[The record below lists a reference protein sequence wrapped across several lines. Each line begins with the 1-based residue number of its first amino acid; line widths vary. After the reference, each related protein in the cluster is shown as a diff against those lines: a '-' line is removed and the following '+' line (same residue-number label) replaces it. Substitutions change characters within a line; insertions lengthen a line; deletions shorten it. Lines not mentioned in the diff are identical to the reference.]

1 MSIKDLDSW
10 DATLQVCLTYI
21 LDDVVMPRACLTTL
35 RYHLKHA
42 HPNWCI
48 SNMHSGAYNQSL
60 NIPPNVSTLL
70 RFVNDMLMSMHPS
83 KPQNKVMSIWLIHAT
98 TRVVD
103 TCPVMRLHKVIGTLQ
118 EGLCMWVTVQYQLSS
133 AYGRGVCV

>member
-1 MSIKDLDSW
+1 MSTKDLDLW

-21 LDDVVMPRACLTTL
+21 LDDVVMPCACLTTL
-35 RYHLKHA
+35 RYHLEHA

-48 SNMHSGAYNQSL
+48 SDMCSGAYDQSL
-60 NIPPNVSTLL
+60 NIPPNVPTLL
-70 RFVNDMLMSMHPS
+70 RFVNDMLMSMHPP
-83 KPQNKVMSIWLIHAT
+83 KPQNKVTSMWLIRAT

-103 TCPVMRLHKVIGTLQ
+103 TCSVMRLHEVIGALQ

-133 AYGRGVCV
+133 AYGREVCV